1 MTTGSA
7 TNRGISMNKSGVPY
21 ATHCLNTMIG
31 CLHGCDYCYSRRII
45 KRYSNGKETG
55 EVHTAPKGNPYPFG
69 FDPTYFP
76 HRLEEPYKVK
86 EPCRIFWN
94 DMGDMFGDWWPHEI
108 IEANLQVMRETPWH
122 THLLLTK
129 NPKRY
134 QEFEIPGNCWVGTT
148 CEDNSKLH
156 RIDELLQANANLYWV
171 SHEPAMGELDIA
183 PYLPYIGWFVTGAM
197 SGPNAVPM
205 DEDWA
210 RDIRD
215 ACVEYGVPFFY
226 KQKIVNCKK
235 VEMPELDGKV
245 WDQIPSG
252 GQDC

>member
-1 MTTGSA
+1 M
-7 TNRGISMNKSGVPY
+7 V
-21 ATHCLNTMIG
+21 
-31 CLHGCDYCYSRRII
+31 

-55 EVHTAPKGNPYPFG
+55 GVHTASKGNPYPFG

-94 DMGDMFGDWWPHEI
+94 DMGDMFGAWWPSEI
-108 IEANLQVMRETPWH
+108 IEANLKVMRETPWH

-134 QEFEIPGNCWVGTT
+134 QEFEIPDNAAIGTT
-148 CEDNSKLH
+148 VEDDSKRW
-156 RIDELLQANANLYWV
+156 RIDDLLKAKASLYWI

-183 PYLPYIGWFVTGAM
+183 PYLPCQNCGGTGLEPEENGSPYWHPDYPCRKCDGPPYVGWLVTGAM
-197 SGPNAVPM
+197 SGSQAVPM
-205 DEDWA
+205 DEDWVRQE
-210 RDIRD
+210 RDD
-215 ACVEYGVPFFY
+215 CVESGVPFFF
-226 KQKIVNCKK
+226 KQRIVNGKK

-245 WDQIPSG
+245 WAEYPKGVCD
-252 GQDC
+252 